1 MTIYR
6 KCEGRYVE
14 TEVDGELVLM
24 NTATGRFFALE
35 DSALAIWRAI
45 DGNRDLAT
53 IADELAERFG
63 TDAATV
69 ASDSGEFLADLVAA
83 GLVEAIPA
91 GHGGAGRDGA

>member
-6 KCEGRYVE
+6 KCEGSYVE

-45 DGNRDLAT
+45 DGERDIAAIAADLA
-53 IADELAERFG
+53 DRFG

-69 ASDSGEFLADLVAA
+69 TSDSGEFLAELVEA
-83 GLVEAIPA
+83 GLVQA
-91 GHGGAGRDGA
+91 GAVEQQGAGRAGA

>member
-45 DGNRDLAT
+45 DGERDVAA
-53 IADELAERFG
+53 IADDMAGKFG

-69 ASDSGEFLADLVAA
+69 AGDSGEFLAA
-83 GLVEAIPA
+83 LVEAGLIEPRD
-91 GHGGAGRDGA
+91 AGRTSA